1 MPTMT
6 APKTDRW
13 VTTLTKEGV
22 FAVGGIHG
30 LVIRVRGKSKQWFLR
45 YRLNGKRRD
54 LSLGPYPEIT
64 LGEARMLALVE
75 RKKIGDGID
84 PLAEKAHHKARIGI
98 TFEEASRQVIEAKRP
113 EWKNAKHGAQ
123 WESTLAQYAFPVIG
137 KMDLKEIDT
146 PHILEILNG
155 IWATKN
161 ETAARLRGRIEAVL
175 SWGIARK
182 YRDEPNPARWTG
194 HLATMLAKPSKVQ
207 TVEHH
212 KALPYDQIHGFI
224 QKLHQRESISAL
236 ALELVILTAC
246 RSGEVRLAT
255 WDEFNLEKRLWTIP
269 AARMKG
275 EKEHTVPLS
284 NGALRVLKKLPRL
297 GAYLFVGQKGKP
309 LSDMALTQLMRGMGM
324 DEVPHGF
331 RSTFRDWAGETTA
344 HPREVIEH
352 ALAHLLKDKAEAS
365 YARGTLLEK
374 RARLME
380 DWSGYCDTPPAT
392 DAKVIQIREKQA

>member
-1 MPTMT
+1 MPKMT

-13 VTTLTKEGV
+13 VATLTKEGV

-45 YRLNGKRRD
+45 YRVNGKRRD
-54 LSLGPYPEIT
+54 LSLGSYPETT
-64 LGEARMLALVE
+64 LGGARMLALGA

-84 PLAEKAHHKARIGI
+84 PLSEKAHLKAPVVI

-123 WESTLAQYAFPVIG
+123 WESTLAQYVFPSIG
-137 KMDLKEIDT
+137 MLDLKEIDT
-146 PHILEILNG
+146 PHILKVLEP
-155 IWATKN
+155 IWTIKN

-182 YRDEPNPARWTG
+182 YRDGPNPAVWTG
-194 HLATMLAKPSKVQ
+194 HLGTMLAKPAKVQ
-207 TVEHH
+207 TVKHH
-212 KALPYDQIHGFI
+212 KALPYDQMHGFI
-224 QKLHQRESISAL
+224 QKLHQRESMSSL
-236 ALELVILTAC
+236 ALEFLILTAC
-246 RSGEVRLAT
+246 RSGEVRGAL
-255 WDEFNLEKRLWTIP
+255 WDEFDLEKRLWTIP
-269 AARMKG
+269 AARMKSK
-275 EKEHTVPLS
+275 KEHTVPLS
-284 NGALRVLKKLPRL
+284 DGALRILKKLPRL
-297 GAYLFVGQKGKP
+297 GAYLFVGQKEKP
-309 LSDMALTQLMRGMGM
+309 LSDMALTKLMRGMGM

-331 RSTFRDWAGETTA
+331 RSTFRDWAGETTV

-374 RARLME
+374 RARLMA
-380 DWSGYCDTPPAT
+380 DWSRYCDTASVEG
-392 DAKVIQIREKQA
+392 AKVIQIREKTA